1 MCCGKF
7 KKISITM
14 YILAVLFILKY
25 VFIVAEPKEE
35 TLPANICPTC
45 GAEIK
50 TTEEVETEAN
60 ATTEEIIDS
69 LFAVMDVRY
78 NALCAERRQAYAERD
93 AERRRELI
101 EANDR
106 ACQEFDDSLQRF
118 IKEYNRE

>member
-1 MCCGKF
+1 MAF
-7 KKISITM
+7 
-14 YILAVLFILKY
+14 AVLASCGGTAERNKED
-25 VFIVAEPKEE
+25 VTEVA
-35 TLPANICPTC
+35 
-45 GAEIK
+45 AESA
-50 TTEEVETEAN
+50 EAVVVDY
-60 ATTEEIIDS
+60 DS

-78 NALCAERRQAYAERD
+78 NALC

>member
-1 MCCGKF
+1 MCV
-7 KKISITM
+7 M
-14 YILAVLFILKY
+14 RYILFVAFAVLASCGGTAERNKED
-25 VFIVAEPKEE
+25 VTEVA
-35 TLPANICPTC
+35 
-45 GAEIK
+45 AESA
-50 TTEEVETEAN
+50 EAVVVDY
-60 ATTEEIIDS
+60 DS

-93 AERRRELI
+93 AERRRDLI